1 MTYSLLKSFLACILI
16 LAFTACN
23 NNDSIKAKIVNSS
36 KNDIE
41 INLKYPKQIIM
52 NIEGMTCAIGCAAT
66 IEKNLKTN
74 TDQKYRPP
82 FTPIVFLTFFFREPH
97 VLMNLNTV
105 QGKCIKNRGKMK
117 TKVLC
122 HTILYKC
129 PLHTFKDISLNY
141 TFL

>member
-1 MTYSLLKSFLACILI
+1 MTYSLLKSFLACIII

-66 IEKNLKTN
+66 IEKNLNKTTGVKSAKVN
-74 TDQKYRPP
+74 FKTKKATLIFDADILNPNDITQ
-82 FTPIVFLTFFFREPH
+82 IV
-97 VLMNLNTV
+97 LNTS
-105 QGKCIKNRGKMK
+105 N
-117 TKVLC
+117 
-122 HTILYKC
+122 
-129 PLHTFKDISLNY
+129 NY
-141 TFL
+141 SVSDLEFID

>member
-66 IEKNLKTN
+66 IEKNLNKTAGV
-74 TDQKYRPP
+74 KSA
-82 FTPIVFLTFFFREPH
+82 IVNFKTKKATLIFDADILNPNDITQI
-97 VLMNLNTV
+97 VLNTS
-105 QGKCIKNRGKMK
+105 N
-117 TKVLC
+117 
-122 HTILYKC
+122 
-129 PLHTFKDISLNY
+129 NY
-141 TFL
+141 SVSDLEFID

>member
-1 MTYSLLKSFLACILI
+1 MNYSLLKSFLACIII

-66 IEKNLKTN
+66 IEKNLNKTVGVKSAKVN
-74 TDQKYRPP
+74 FKTKKATLIFDADILNPNDITQ
-82 FTPIVFLTFFFREPH
+82 IV
-97 VLMNLNTV
+97 LNTS
-105 QGKCIKNRGKMK
+105 N
-117 TKVLC
+117 
-122 HTILYKC
+122 
-129 PLHTFKDISLNY
+129 NY
-141 TFL
+141 SVSDLEFID

>member
-1 MTYSLLKSFLACILI
+1 MNYRLLKSFLACIII

-66 IEKNLKTN
+66 IEKNLNKTVGVKSAKVN
-74 TDQKYRPP
+74 FKTKKATLIFDADILNPNDITQ
-82 FTPIVFLTFFFREPH
+82 IV
-97 VLMNLNTV
+97 LNTSNNYSV
-105 QGKCIKNRGKMK
+105 
-117 TKVLC
+117 
-122 HTILYKC
+122 H
-129 PLHTFKDISLNY
+129 DIELID
-141 TFL
+141 